1 MGKKI
6 CVMGAGGIG
15 GNLAGHLAL
24 SGQDV
29 TIVDHWAAHVEAI
42 KTAGLKISDAGRA
55 YVVHPRALHVGEA
68 WAVGEIDILILGVKA
83 YDNDWA
89 VALLKPYLQP
99 DAIVISAQN
108 GVQEERLAELV
119 GYGRVIGAV
128 VALAGETLEP
138 GHVKL
143 STPQG
148 RLIIGELHGRITPRL
163 EALSDLFQNAIQ
175 APMTTNVWGELWS
188 KLILNT
194 MSNPINGVL
203 NGKSKDV
210 KVKPGPRRVS
220 LQAAAEAARVG
231 LALGYDI
238 PPISLGN
245 IEVERFVKAA
255 QGEGYEELDREV
267 EATGPLLGD
276 FYGSMPLDMRRG
288 RKTEVDSFSGYVVAK
303 GREIGIPTPVN
314 QAVYRL
320 VLEIEAGRLQSGPE
334 HLQTLL
340 AACDD
345 VSAGR

>member
-1 MGKKI
+1 
-6 CVMGAGGIG
+6 
-15 GNLAGHLAL
+15 
-24 SGQDV
+24 
-29 TIVDHWAAHVEAI
+29 
-42 KTAGLKISDAGRA
+42 
-55 YVVHPRALHVGEA
+55 
-68 WAVGEIDILILGVKA
+68 
-83 YDNDWA
+83 
-89 VALLKPYLQP
+89 
-99 DAIVISAQN
+99 
-108 GVQEERLAELV
+108 
-119 GYGRVIGAV
+119 
-128 VALAGETLEP
+128 
-138 GHVKL
+138 
-143 STPQG
+143 
-148 RLIIGELHGRITPRL
+148 
-163 EALSDLFQNAIQ
+163 
-175 APMTTNVWGELWS
+175 MTTNVWGELWS

-345 VSAGR
+345 VSSAR